1 MTIGDRLAQARAA
14 QKQRQ
19 AEFAKEIGV
28 SLRAYTNYEND
39 AADLPLRVIKL
50 ICERYDV
57 PIEWL
62 VFGKPRTADPRLVE
76 CVKEATTGVVGYMS
90 AKQRFLHSKKA
101 AEVAGLWFTKLAQ
114 KETFT
119 KEDQDVFLRLAD
131 GESRGC

>member
-1 MTIGDRLAQARAA
+1 MTIGDRLAQVRAA
-14 QKQRQ
+14 QTQRQ

-62 VFGKPRTADPRLVE
+62 VFGKPRTVDPRLVE
-76 CVKEATTGVVGYMS
+76 CVKEVTNGVVGYMA
-90 AKQRFLHSKKA
+90 AKQRFLHPKKA

-114 KETFT
+114 EESFT

-131 GESRGC
+131 GEE